1 MKEKSLKSE
10 KDVSQQI
17 KNFKMILDEKDKL
30 LLKLEVLLYHC
41 IYLPFITILIL

>member
-10 KDVSQQI
+10 KDVSQQM

-30 LLKLEVLLYHC
+30 LLKLEVLLYHY
-41 IYLPFITILIL
+41 IYLHFITILIL